1 MVLFFGL
8 LYPLRLDCLGRCLFG
23 LFRLATCVV
32 SLLLLAVLLGCGY
45 CGVCGDAD
53 DCLFV

>member
-45 CGVCGDAD
+45 CGVCGGAD